1 MRYYLSPASNKWIA
15 QVIDESEVDAY
26 SNGCDSYHDLQFNG
40 GAGVEDE
47 SDTICP
53 IPGSMQKTKKLH
65 LAGRGLGGGKKD
77 AWYYTRECA
86 LSLFF

>member
-1 MRYYLSPASNKWIA
+1 MES
-15 QVIDESEVDAY
+15 VSEVIFAHLNQ
-26 SNGCDSYHDLQFNG
+26 SPFAGQPLGPNGCDSYHDLQFNG

-65 LAGRGLGGGKKD
+65 LAGRGLGGGKK
-77 AWYYTRECA
+77 AAQTLA
-86 LSLFF
+86 N